1 MATTRAQKIG
11 RVCWLNIL
19 QERQWAPKFSLV
31 KGAGARI
38 PTRFLITKSFLFWQ
52 FSEKWA
58 RQESLKLFSEEG
70 PGARFL
76 KVLLRR
82 GSNP

>member
-1 MATTRAQKIG
+1 MATTRAQKRG
-11 RVCWLNIL
+11 RVCSLNIL
-19 QERQWAPKFSLV
+19 QERQGAPKLSLV
-31 KGAGARI
+31 KGTGARI
-38 PTRFLITKSFLFWQ
+38 PTRFLRTKSFLSWQ

-58 RQESLKLFSEEG
+58 KQESLKLFSQEG
-70 PGARFL
+70 PGVRFL